1 MSRAAGFTFAGLGY
15 GAVLFLL
22 AFLCAGFG
30 HGSILPF
37 AIFGAPFSLIPVPG
51 LYFFA
56 APFVW
61 ALYGFLL
68 GGRRGRWP
76 LTVLF
81 LHLAGVSVVLI
92 LAFGSGSAE
101 RQWEYLGKSA
111 FHVPGALWGGLA
123 IYGVGQLV
131 AWILALRLKAPS

>member
-1 MSRAAGFTFAGLGY
+1 MSRAVRFTFVGLGY
-15 GAVLFLL
+15 GVVLFFL
-22 AFLCAGFG
+22 AFGCAGFG
-30 HGSILPF
+30 HGSYLPF
-37 AIFGAPFSLIPVPG
+37 GIFGAPLSLIPVAG
-51 LYFFA
+51 LFA

-92 LAFGSGSAE
+92 LTFGFGSAE
-101 RQWEYLGKSA
+101 QQWEYLGKSA

-123 IYGVGQLV
+123 VYGVGQLV
-131 AWILALRLKAPS
+131 AWILALRLKVSS

>member
-1 MSRAAGFTFAGLGY
+1 MSRTAGFTFAGLGY

-37 AIFGAPFSLIPVPG
+37 AIFGAPLSLIPVAG
-51 LYFFA
+51 LFA

-68 GGRRGRWP
+68 SGRRGRWP
-76 LTVLF
+76 LTVLL

-92 LAFGSGSAE
+92 LAFGFGSAE
-101 RQWEYLGKSA
+101 RQWEYLRKPA
-111 FHVPGALWGGLA
+111 FHVPEFLWGGLA
-123 IYGVGQLV
+123 VYGVGQLV
-131 AWILALRLKAPS
+131 AWILALRLKMRS

>member
-15 GAVLFLL
+15 GIVLFLL
-22 AFLCAGFG
+22 AFACAGFG
-30 HGSILPF
+30 HGSYLPF
-37 AIFGAPFSLIPVPG
+37 GIFGAPLSLIPVAG
-51 LYFFA
+51 LFA
-56 APFVW
+56 APFIW

-92 LAFGSGSAE
+92 LAFGFGGTE
-101 RQWEYLGKSA
+101 QQCEYLGKSA
-111 FHVPGALWGGLA
+111 FHMPEALWGGLA
-123 IYGVGQLV
+123 IYGAGQLV
-131 AWILALRLKAPS
+131 AWILGVRLKAPS